1 MKKVLSRI
9 IAMAIALILFA
20 APTATA
26 SAATLPTLVMN
37 VDGIKVYRY
46 IPDPFL
52 LSANQSLILKDT
64 TTSDGY
70 WKVPAGN
77 KFTFNV
83 SLADDAVNQYQRVLV
98 LGKKQGIITYTDI
111 SSYKYPQF
119 NLPVLSYDEEYQ
131 FWLVA
136 ITDLSVAEYDGYVRV
151 D

>member
-1 MKKVLSRI
+1 MKRVLSRI
-9 IAMAIALILFA
+9 IAMAIAVILFA
-20 APTATA
+20 APTATV

-46 IPDPFL
+46 IPDPYS
-52 LSANQSLILKDT
+52 LSANQSLILNDT

-83 SLADDAVNQYQRVLV
+83 TLSDNAVNQYQRVLV
-98 LGKKQGIITYTDI
+98 VGKKQGMITYTDI

-119 NLPVLSYDEEYQ
+119 NLPALPYDEEYQ

-136 ITDLSVAEYDGYVRV
+136 ITDLSVAGYDGYVRV